1 MQTFLP
7 YADYEQSAA
16 VLDQKRLGK
25 QRVETLQIMQVLLGE
40 RLITSDKVSY
50 FVKVLNEDGELV
62 TVERTRKIPRPKAL
76 WGRQKMTSK
85 GWRNHPAV
93 TMWRGHELELLKYQE
108 AICNEWTSR
117 GYKDT
122 CYEKTAYLLSTHSE
136 GMSTEK
142 PKWLGDEKFHRGHK
156 SNLRRKD
163 EDFYSKFWPTTPADL
178 PYEWPVTKELDQSS

>member
-7 YADYEQSAA
+7 YADYAQSAA
-16 VLDQKRLGK
+16 ALDQKRLGK

-50 FVKVLNEDGELV
+50 FVKVLNEDEELV
-62 TVERTRKIPRPKAL
+62 VVERTRRIPRPKAL
-76 WGRQKMTSK
+76 WEREKMTSK

-122 CYEKTAYLLSTHSE
+122 CLEKTEELVRPHRDRLSE
-136 GMSTEK
+136 GK
-142 PKWLGDEKFHRGHK
+142 PDWLGGDKFHLGHK
-156 SNLRRKD
+156 SNLKRKN
-163 EDFYSKFWPTTPADL
+163 EEFYSELWPKIASDL
-178 PYEWPVTKELDQSS
+178 PYEWPVTTTES

>member
-7 YADYEQSAA
+7 YADYAQSAA

-40 RLITSDKVSY
+40 RLITSDKFY
-50 FVKVLNEDGELV
+50 RKDG
-62 TVERTRKIPRPKAL
+62 RIQRIPRDKAKWTREPL
-76 WGRQKMTSK
+76 TSK

-93 TMWRGHELELLKYQE
+93 TMWRGHELELLRYQE

-122 CYEKTAYLLSTHSE
+122 CLEKTRELVAPHLEKLSE
-136 GMSTEK
+136 GEPS
-142 PKWLGDEKFHRGHK
+142 WLGDDKFHLGHK
-156 SNLRRKD
+156 SNLKRKN
-163 EDFYSKFWPTTPADL
+163 EEFYSTVWPKIASDL
-178 PYEWPVTKELDQSS
+178 PYEWPANNPAE